1 MRENGYFKQDE
12 TMNLYWIYSSN
23 DAVLFHSPLIT
34 SESGN
39 NMHFMPLGSIEHSL
53 IDELKTIL

>member
-39 NMHFMPLGSIEHSL
+39 NMHFMPLGSI
-53 IDELKTIL
+53 